1 MGQLSRLGDLLLHW
15 LYMMPPNPGPGSAIE
30 QGICGLGQEMLKG
43 EKFGQVIPET
53 DLEVLCLSYSTQ

>member
-1 MGQLSRLGDLLLHW
+1 
-15 LYMMPPNPGPGSAIE
+15 MMPPNPGPGSAIE